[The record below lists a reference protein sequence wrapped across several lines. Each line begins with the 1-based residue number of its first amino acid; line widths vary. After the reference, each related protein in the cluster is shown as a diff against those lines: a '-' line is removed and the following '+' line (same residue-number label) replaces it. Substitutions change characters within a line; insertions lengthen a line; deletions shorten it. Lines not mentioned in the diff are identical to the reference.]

1 MKISYYAFG
10 KLSNVYLLLLY
21 AKVDANLIYINYN
34 N

>member
-1 MKISYYAFG
+1 MKISDYAFG

-21 AKVDANLIYINYN
+21 EKVDANLIYN